1 MTSRSRRLTL
11 LGALVLL
18 LGGVAWW
25 LIAPTSKP
33 SSASAPIDSPAET
46 TSAEQAV
53 PEGATASAPAGE
65 DEVEI
70 AIGDQAAALS
80 TLNKALERA
89 GEQELVEIRVVVA
102 SAEDVPTL
110 LATFPAFRVHLADRD
125 RKTLVLAGTRATILD
140 FLKRQPAC
148 VRFVEPEPIPV
159 LYNKVATGSRF
170 LGLTT
175 LREDVPGLTGEGEV
189 VAVIDTGISTGVAAT
204 FHKDL
209 LPGLFGMTK
218 EPTNP
223 ATTPID
229 SSGHG
234 THVAGSVISRGK
246 TYSSTLGAAPGALL
260 FFQALGTTSDGS
272 IPMGSYDDYYLER
285 GAKAGANI
293 VSCSWGRFRSGSTAY
308 YGDYTG
314 EVDYAAWA
322 NPEVLFC
329 FAVGNEGVDANAD
342 GVVDASS
349 VYSFEAH
356 AKNILTVGAQES
368 YLPSY
373 TAKTSAYSGG
383 GSPIRGDRMANP
395 YLTYDGM
402 AAFSSRGPLNDGRIA
417 PMLVAPGTAIYSTT
431 KDGSVGDMNGT
442 SMATPLTA
450 GSAAVLRQYLREC
463 HNFAKPTS
471 ALLRAGLILCTE
483 TLAPGQYGTG
493 DTQEIPNES
502 PNNVEGWGALRLG
515 KTLTGTATLGFRDR
529 ITLATGGTDTFTIEG
544 VQANTEVTAVLS
556 YIDYPG
562 KLYKSTTDL
571 INDYDLTLIAP
582 DGTAHSVG
590 DHLNTI
596 ERVRATST
604 VAGDWQVKV
613 SATRISRNGSGNIAA
628 VAWRAETASGAVAL
642 PTQAEASAES
652 VTLTVVQPPDSSPYI
667 DFPLYPA
674 PGTNTFSK
682 GTTLTVR
689 AAPKLSTTDFNVS
702 PTYPCGW
709 VLEKADGS
717 FSQGEDLTF
726 SLKLD
731 QSATL
736 RWYTTFP
743 GTAFRL
749 Q

>member
-1 MTSRSRRLTL
+1 
-11 LGALVLL
+11 
-18 LGGVAWW
+18 
-25 LIAPTSKP
+25 
-33 SSASAPIDSPAET
+33 
-46 TSAEQAV
+46 
-53 PEGATASAPAGE
+53 
-65 DEVEI
+65 
-70 AIGDQAAALS
+70 
-80 TLNKALERA
+80 
-89 GEQELVEIRVVVA
+89 
-102 SAEDVPTL
+102 
-110 LATFPAFRVHLADRD
+110 
-125 RKTLVLAGTRATILD
+125 
-140 FLKRQPAC
+140 
-148 VRFVEPEPIPV
+148 
-159 LYNKVATGSRF
+159 
-170 LGLTT
+170 
-175 LREDVPGLTGEGEV
+175 
-189 VAVIDTGISTGVAAT
+189 
-204 FHKDL
+204 
-209 LPGLFGMTK
+209 
-218 EPTNP
+218 
-223 ATTPID
+223 
-229 SSGHG
+229 
-234 THVAGSVISRGK
+234 
-246 TYSSTLGAAPGALL
+246 
-260 FFQALGTTSDGS
+260 
-272 IPMGSYDDYYLER
+272 
-285 GAKAGANI
+285 
-293 VSCSWGRFRSGSTAY
+293 
-308 YGDYTG
+308 
-314 EVDYAAWA
+314 
-322 NPEVLFC
+322 
-329 FAVGNEGVDANAD
+329 
-342 GVVDASS
+342 
-349 VYSFEAH
+349 
-356 AKNILTVGAQES
+356 
-368 YLPSY
+368 
-373 TAKTSAYSGG
+373 
-383 GSPIRGDRMANP
+383 
-395 YLTYDGM
+395 
-402 AAFSSRGPLNDGRIA
+402 
-417 PMLVAPGTAIYSTT
+417 MLVAPGTAIYSTT
-431 KDGSVGDMNGT
+431 NDGSAGYMNGT

-471 ALLRAGLILCTE
+471 ALLRAGLILCSE

-493 DTQEIPNES
+493 ETQEIPDES

-562 KLYKSTTDL
+562 YITKSATAL

-582 DGTAHSVG
+582 DGTAYSVG

-613 SATRISRNGSGNIAA
+613 SATRISVNSTGNIAA

-642 PTQAEASAES
+642 PAQAEASAES
-652 VTLTVVQPPDSSPYI
+652 VTLTVVQPPDASPYI

-689 AAPKLSTTDFNVS
+689 AAPKQSTTDFNVS

>member
-1 MTSRSRRLTL
+1 MTARNRRLTL

-18 LGGVAWW
+18 LGGVTWW
-25 LIAPTSKP
+25 IFAPTSTP
-33 SSASAPIDSPAET
+33 SSAPAPVKNPAET

-53 PEGATASAPAGE
+53 PDGATASAPASE
-65 DEVEI
+65 DDVEI

-80 TLNKALERA
+80 ALHKALERA

-140 FLKRQPAC
+140 FLKRQPDC

-175 LREDVPGLTGEGEV
+175 LRDDVPGLTGEGEV
-189 VAVIDTGISTGVAAT
+189 VAVIDTGISTGVAET

-218 EPTNP
+218 EPRGNNS
-223 ATTPID
+223 TPVD
-229 SSGHG
+229 LNGHG

-246 TYSSTLGAAPGALL
+246 TYPSTRGAAPGALL
-260 FFQALGTTSDGS
+260 FFQALGYNSNGYM
-272 IPMGSYDDYYLER
+272 PMDYYDDYHLRR
-285 GAKAGANI
+285 GVKAGAGI
-293 VSCSWGRFRSGSTAY
+293 VSCSWGRFLSTSTGY
-308 YGDYTG
+308 YNTNS
-314 EVDYAAWA
+314 ENVDSFAWS
-322 NPEVLFC
+322 NPEVLVC
-329 FAVGNEGVDANAD
+329 FAVGNDGKDTNTN
-342 GVVDASS
+342 GVVNLSS

-368 YLPSY
+368 YRPSFSLPY
-373 TAKTSAYSGG
+373 GTG
-383 GSPIRGDRMANP
+383 GSPINEDLMASP
-395 YLTYDGM
+395 PSEYPDCDGM
-402 AAFSSRGPLNDGRIA
+402 AAFSSRGPLSDGRIA

-431 KDGSVGDMNGT
+431 KGGSAGYMNGT

-471 ALLRAGLILCTE
+471 ALLRAGLILCSE
-483 TLAPGQYGTG
+483 TLYPGQYGTG
-493 DTQEIPNES
+493 ETQEIPDES

-515 KTLTGTATLGFRDR
+515 QTLTGTATLGFRDR
-529 ITLATGGTDTFTIEG
+529 ITLATGGTDTLTIEG

-562 KLYKSTTDL
+562 YVSKTATAL

-582 DGTAHSVG
+582 DGTEHTVG

-613 SATRISRNGSGNIAA
+613 SATRISRSGSGNIAA
-628 VAWRAETASGAVAL
+628 VAWRAETASGAVSL
-642 PTQAEASAES
+642 PEQAEASAES
-652 VTLTVVQPPDSSPYI
+652 VTLTVVQPPDASPYI

-689 AAPKLSTTDFNVS
+689 AAPKLSTTSFTAS

-717 FSQGEDLTF
+717 FAQGEDLTF

>member
-11 LGALVLL
+11 LGALLLL

-33 SSASAPIDSPAET
+33 SSAPAPIDSPAET

-53 PEGATASAPAGE
+53 PDGATASAPAGE

-80 TLNKALERA
+80 ALHKALERA

-125 RKTLVLAGTRATILD
+125 RKTLVLAGTRATIRD

-148 VRFVEPEPIPV
+148 VRFVELEPIFAFC
-159 LYNKVATGSRF
+159 NAVATGSRF
-170 LGLTT
+170 LGLTP
-175 LREDVPGLTGEGEV
+175 LREKVPGLTGEGEV

-218 EPTNP
+218 EPKGNNS
-223 ATTPID
+223 TPVD
-229 SSGHG
+229 LNGHG

-246 TYSSTLGAAPGALL
+246 TYPSTRGAAPGALL
-260 FFQALGTTSDGS
+260 FFQSLGATAAGKFGLNASEATYFARS
-272 IPMGSYDDYYLER
+272 
-285 GAKAGANI
+285 ATAGASI
-293 VSCSWGRFRSGSTAY
+293 VSCSWAARSDSSTGY
-308 YGDYTG
+308 YNSNANS
-314 EVDYAAWA
+314 VDTFAWD
-322 NPEVLFC
+322 NPEVLVC
-329 FAVGNEGVDANAD
+329 FAVGNEGKDTNTN
-342 GVVDASS
+342 GVINLSS
-349 VYSFEAH
+349 VRSFQAH

-368 YLPSY
+368 YRQDYPY
-373 TAKTSAYSGG
+373 VYGAG
-383 GSPIRGDRMANP
+383 GSPINEDLMASPPSEYPDCN
-395 YLTYDGM
+395 GM
-402 AAFSSRGPLNDGRIA
+402 AAFSSRGPLSDGRIA

-431 KDGSVGDMNGT
+431 KDGSADYDNGT

-471 ALLRAGLILCTE
+471 ALLRAGLILCSE

-493 DTQEIPNES
+493 ETQEIPNES

-562 KLYKSTTDL
+562 YVSKSATAL

-582 DGTAHSVG
+582 DGTAHSMG

-613 SATRISRNGSGNIAA
+613 SATRISRSGTGNIAA
-628 VAWRAETASGAVAL
+628 VAWRAETASGAVSL
-642 PTQAEASAES
+642 PAQAEASAES
-652 VTLTVVQPPDSSPYI
+652 VTLTVVQPPDASPYI

-689 AAPKLSTTDFNVS
+689 AAPKQSTTYFNVS

>member
-11 LGALVLL
+11 LGALALL

-25 LIAPTSKP
+25 LIAPTSTP
-33 SSASAPIDSPAET
+33 SSAPASINSPAET
-46 TSAEQAV
+46 TSAAQAV
-53 PEGATASAPAGE
+53 SEGATASAPAGE
-65 DEVEI
+65 DDVEI

-80 TLNKALERA
+80 ALHKALERA

-125 RKTLVLAGTRATILD
+125 RKTLILAGTRATILD
-140 FLKRQPAC
+140 FLQRQPDC
-148 VRFVEPEPIPV
+148 VRFVELEPIFA
-159 LYNKVATGSRF
+159 LCNAVATGSRF

-175 LREDVPGLTGEGEV
+175 LRDDVPGLTGEGEV
-189 VAVIDTGISTGVAAT
+189 VAVIDSGISTGVAET

-209 LPGLFGMTK
+209 LPGLFGMTM
-218 EPTNP
+218 EPHGYNS
-223 ATTPID
+223 TPID
-229 SSGHG
+229 RHGHG

-246 TYSSTLGAAPGALL
+246 AYPSTRGAAPGALL
-260 FFQALGTTSDGS
+260 FFQSLGATSSGAM
-272 IPMGSYDDYYLER
+272 PAGSYEDDHLKR
-285 GAKAGANI
+285 GVKAGASI
-293 VSCSWGRFRSGSTAY
+293 ISCSWERFISGSLGY
-308 YGDYTG
+308 YNPNS
-314 EVDYAAWA
+314 ENVDSFAWD
-322 NPEVLFC
+322 NPEVLVC
-329 FAVGNEGVDANAD
+329 FAVGNEGKDTNTN
-342 GVVDASS
+342 GVINLSS
-349 VYSFEAH
+349 VRSFEAH

-368 YLPSY
+368 YLPGY
-373 TAKTSAYSGG
+373 YEHTEAYSKGG
-383 GSPIRGDRMANP
+383 FPIRGDRMANP

-402 AAFSSRGPLNDGRIA
+402 AAFSSRGPLNDERIA

-431 KDGSVGDMNGT
+431 KGGSAGYMNGT

-463 HNFAKPTS
+463 HNFKTPTS
-471 ALLRAGLILCTE
+471 ALLRAGLILCAE
-483 TLAPGQYGTG
+483 TLYPGQYGTG
-493 DTQEIPNES
+493 DAQEIPDES
-502 PNNVEGWGALRLG
+502 PNNVEGWGALHLG

-529 ITLATGGTDTFTIEG
+529 ITLATGGTDTLTIEG

-562 KLYKSTTDL
+562 KLYNSTTAL

-582 DGTAHSVG
+582 DGTEYTVG

-613 SATRISRNGSGNIAA
+613 SATRIAKNGNGNIAA
-628 VAWRAETASGAVAL
+628 VAWRAETASGAVSL
-642 PTQAEASAES
+642 PEQAEASAES
-652 VTLTVVQPPDSSPYI
+652 VTLTVVQPPDASPYI

-689 AAPKLSTTDFNVS
+689 AAPKLSTTSFTVS

-717 FSQGEDLTF
+717 FAQGEDLIF